1 MNSKDYLLID
11 KVYGNYISFQENMS
25 SVIHNYRPNSPLN
38 ILEIGCGTGISTE
51 IILKSREEIT
61 LTSVD
66 SDNEILLSAI
76 KNVTSFSNLHFIL
89 SDATQFLKEQSINEF
104 DLVVSAFTIH
114 NMTNNY
120 RTELFTQIYRTLKPT
135 GLLINAD
142 KFVSDD
148 KDQQIQ
154 GLKYRV
160 GTYVD
165 TLIRE
170 NRFDLLEEWIV
181 HYINDQRPEKL
192 LKFNQTIADLNAIGF
207 DNTEYIFKS
216 ELEMLGILVASK

>member
-1 MNSKDYLLID
+1 MNSEDYLLID
-11 KVYGNYISFQENMS
+11 KVYGNYISFQKRMS
-25 SVIHNYRPNSPLN
+25 PIIHDYQPASSLN

-51 IILKSREEIT
+51 IILKSRGGIT
-61 LTSVD
+61 LVSVD
-66 SDNEILLSAI
+66 NDNEMLISAI

-89 SDATQFLKEQSINEF
+89 SDAIQFLKEQSSKKF

-114 NMTNNY
+114 NMTIDY
-120 RTELFTQIYRTLKPT
+120 RTELFNQIYRTLMPT

-142 KFVSDD
+142 KFVSDE

-154 GLKYRV
+154 GLKYRL

-181 HYINDQRPEKL
+181 HYIDDQRPEKL
-192 LKFNQTIADLNAIGF
+192 LKFNQTLVDLNAIGF
-207 DNTEYIFKS
+207 ANAEYIYKS
-216 ELEMLGILVASK
+216 DLEMLGMLVASK